1 MLYIMNITQL
11 VLPLITLPYLTRVL
25 SVDGYG
31 VVSYVK
37 SIIIYA
43 TLVIE
48 FGFLLSATRE
58 VVKVKND
65 PHKLGLVIGRTTV
78 AKLILSL
85 VAFVILL
92 VMTMMIL
99 FFPFSF

>member
-78 AKLILSL
+78 AKLMLSL
-85 VAFVILL
+85 VAFVIL
-92 VMTMMIL
+92 
-99 FFPFSF
+99 